1 MAMKE
6 TGLEKV
12 EGPVRLDS
20 DVYVGAALGVKKN
33 DHDFVVIGSS
43 IKEMKDLF
51 EEFFPDKKVDVD
63 NIKMVCI
70 GRHRS
75 MTLIREK

>member
-43 IKEMKDLF
+43 IKEMKDLLSIMS
-51 EEFFPDKKVDVD
+51 DSD
-63 NIKMVCI
+63 IAI
-70 GRHRS
+70 
-75 MTLIREK
+75 II